1 MVLLGT
7 SQNLSWRGGGGMEE
21 KMGVPNFFKGVGGGP
36 EIGLFGLIASNRTM
50 IPDICRC
57 DVFWCEEQ
65 CVLCLFLVII

>member
-1 MVLLGT
+1 
-7 SQNLSWRGGGGMEE
+7 
-21 KMGVPNFFKGVGGGP
+21 MGVPNFFKGVGGGP
-36 EIGLFGLIASNRTM
+36 EIGLFGLIASNRTI